1 MNRPRCIVWSITPAE
16 GGGFEPPVR
25 EPVRQFSKLLVS
37 ATHPSFQKDLRVRN
51 LGVISSNAGAKVQPF
66 FQSCKYFA
74 NFFQKKLFKGYHLR
88 QLGIEVERV
97 LQGVALMYVAHSQ
110 IVKLSVGYVGV
121 GNALFEEWSA
131 AMAHQLD

>member
-1 MNRPRCIVWSITPAE
+1 MVPFRRNPLGAE

-74 NFFQKKLFKGYHLR
+74 NFFRKKLFEGHDLI
-88 QLGIEVERV
+88 QFLIEVEGV
-97 LQGVALMYVAHSQ
+97 LQGIALMYVAHSQ
-110 IVKLSVGYVGV
+110 IVKLSVGHVGV
-121 GNALFEEWSA
+121 GDALFEERRT